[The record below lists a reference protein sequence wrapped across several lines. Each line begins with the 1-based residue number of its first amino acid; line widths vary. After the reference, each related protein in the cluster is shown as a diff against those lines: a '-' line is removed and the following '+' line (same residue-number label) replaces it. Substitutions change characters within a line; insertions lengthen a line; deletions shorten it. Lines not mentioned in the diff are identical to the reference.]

1 MSSVEVTR
9 LLPKKLNYVTLPS
22 MAIKRNDIS
31 DPAFELEIF
40 HHLQDFGFSPERR
53 GDIIQLSGVGAGLGD
68 DSVDLTLNLVEM
80 DGHRILEIS
89 SQVKTPAVSFDKAV
103 IISAQGNL
111 SCLTAKF
118 TPIEQLEKDTHLV
131 RAGVVLYADHL
142 SAQELKAMLYLFIKE
157 LDAIDNVLV
166 DIALK

>member
-1 MSSVEVTR
+1 
-9 LLPKKLNYVTLPS
+9 

-103 IISAQGNL
+103 I
-111 SCLTAKF
+111 TAKLSHKLTTRTGLF
-118 TPIEQLEKDTHLV
+118 RRKEPTPMSVAKCEEVDALPPFP
-131 RAGVVLYADHL
+131 A
-142 SAQELKAMLYLFIKE
+142 IKTVFSE
-157 LDAIDNVLV
+157 I
-166 DIALK
+166 